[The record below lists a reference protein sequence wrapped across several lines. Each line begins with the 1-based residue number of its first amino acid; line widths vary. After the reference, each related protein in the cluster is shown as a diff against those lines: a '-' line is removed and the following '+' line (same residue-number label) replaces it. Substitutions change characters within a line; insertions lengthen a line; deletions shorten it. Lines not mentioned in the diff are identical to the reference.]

1 VRRRDLVRHLEQQG
15 RHLLREGSSHTPYI
29 NPKQREVTTI
39 PRHRE
44 TNDHLARKIC
54 RDLGVVE
61 P

>member
-1 VRRRDLVRHLEQQG
+1 MRRRDVVRHLEQQG
-15 RHLLREGSSHTPYI
+15 CRFLREGSSHTLYI
-29 NPKQREVTTI
+29 NPKQRKVTTI

-44 TNDHLARKIC
+44 INEHLVRKIC